1 MIGLLIQIRPF
12 CCCCS
17 VRNITQI
24 ILSNS
29 VKWTVLHR
37 IKIGVRLNKV
47 ISVAVGT
54 ANFFSRF
61 DSMSTCISHPKLK
74 SSFPSERMVVI
85 KSNLHEELKATT
97 TRQGYCKKLFREFF
111 KLPRD
116 GNIFCE
122 DTKSNSLTICCG
134 IFNCKCYFAQRP
146 LVLPAGHFQKIF
158 YMFRPLL

>member
-1 MIGLLIQIRPF
+1 
-12 CCCCS
+12 
-17 VRNITQI
+17 
-24 ILSNS
+24 
-29 VKWTVLHR
+29 
-37 IKIGVRLNKV
+37 
-47 ISVAVGT
+47 
-54 ANFFSRF
+54 
-61 DSMSTCISHPKLK
+61 MSTCISHPKLK

-158 YMFRPLL
+158 YMFRPLLWSLWYKENSIFCSQLPSTALRLWVCVLMFFSVFVKCMPIYSSEWWEVKQSTTRRYWARVR